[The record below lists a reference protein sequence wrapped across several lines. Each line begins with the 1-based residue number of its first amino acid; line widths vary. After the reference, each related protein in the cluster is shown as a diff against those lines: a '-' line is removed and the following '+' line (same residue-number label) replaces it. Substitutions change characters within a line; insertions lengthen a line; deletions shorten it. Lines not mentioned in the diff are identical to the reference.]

1 MRHFKSWIGNVK
13 SNQTTSEFIVK
24 KKKILKKRKKKRDKV
39 ERI

>member
-1 MRHFKSWIGNVK
+1 MTLFKSWIGNVK

-24 KKKILKKRKKKRDKV
+24 KKIKKKKKKKRDKV